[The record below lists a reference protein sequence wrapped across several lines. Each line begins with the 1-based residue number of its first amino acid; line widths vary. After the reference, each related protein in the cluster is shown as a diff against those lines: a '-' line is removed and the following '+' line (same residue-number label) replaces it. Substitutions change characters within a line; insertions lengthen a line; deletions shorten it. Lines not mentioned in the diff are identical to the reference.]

1 MQRLKQK
8 VIAFLGIKM
17 CLLMRLEFWV
27 CEGLLCE
34 EWRQYELTD
43 TRQGDGVVI

>member
-1 MQRLKQK
+1 MLRLKQK
-8 VIAFLGIKM
+8 VIVFLDVRM
-17 CLLMRLEFWV
+17 CLLMRLKFWV